1 MSRRLKRLDNAA
13 GFILLCVA
21 GGIGLFSWVNGET
34 VEVGTKNTV
43 VQSNYTDAA
52 SVEASANAAA
62 DKLEAEADAIDRANA
77 KEPSKP
83 AVQHSDTVFIGGSKG
98 TLSCAFDGFA
108 AFQVD
113 WQTNDQDGLVA
124 VNGHPTKGTVIGDW
138 EPASNRVRYDIEVGG
153 PKDGNQYHIEIA
165 DDGTLTGDGGK
176 SGACKP
182 AA

>member
-1 MSRRLKRLDNAA
+1 VSRRLKRLDNAA